1 MLDDWK
7 INWEWRDLPPEVWDF
22 IKAHKF
28 FGMIIPKEYGGLGFS
43 PYAHSEVV
51 RKISSRSLAAAV
63 TVMVPNSLGPGELLM
78 RFGTKEQQQRWLP
91 RLADGRDIPCFGL
104 TSPEAGSDAASMI
117 DSGIICKGNFEGREV
132 LGLRL
137 NWHKRYITL
146 GPVATLL
153 GLAFKAYDPDH
164 LVGQQ
169 EELGITVALIPTHL
183 PGVEIGHRH
192 LPAMQVFQNGPNW
205 GRDVFIPMD
214 YIIGGQERLGQG
226 WKMLMTALAAGRGIS
241 LPSLS
246 AAGAAY
252 AARTTGAYARIRE
265 QFNIPI
271 GKFEGIEEPLARIAG
286 TAYLLDAA
294 RRLTCAALN
303 QGHHP
308 AVISGIMKLQA
319 TERMRIAIDDA
330 MDIHGGKAVIDG
342 PQNYMGNLY
351 RSVPVG
357 ITVEGANILT
367 RNLIVFGQGAIRA
380 HPYLL
385 RGDER
390 ARRRRTA
397 PRGSTPSTR
406 RSGNM
411 SATASPRCSGP
422 GAAAGAAAC
431 SSPAPDAGEATGFY
445 RQLSRYSSAFALCA
459 DMALL
464 TLGGALKRKEM
475 LSARFG
481 DILSELYLLS
491 AALKRWQDE
500 GRQAADFAALEWCMA
515 SGFRTIENR
524 FAEILANLP
533 NRFVAVIL
541 KFLIQPFGAR
551 VLGPSDRVVHQCAQ
565 LVLEPSAAR
574 DRLTPDLSHVD
585 DDRGVARLEKA
596 FLLVTGAEDIARK
609 MRAAHIHDWQGGAS
623 RRASSRKAEGEQ
635 IAAAHEAVAKVIEV
649 DDFAPEAL
657 SPIYKKPADV
667 HQFFQELGE
676 TEGGKLMARPV
687 YIIDGSRTPF
697 LKARSGPGPFT
708 PVDLAVQCGRPLLAR
723 QPFAPDAFDQVILG
737 CVNVIAD
744 EMNPARVAALRL
756 GMGEAMVA
764 FTVQI
769 NCGSGMQSID
779 TGLSLHPRRRLG
791 SDPGRRRGSAEL
803 RAAGLAAAGRALVR
817 GPGRRQGHSAAR
829 SGGDRESAPGLFQ
842 ADHRPRARADRSD
855 HRTQHGADRR
865 SGRPSLRHHPRAIG
879 CLCGRKPQAAGQ
891 RAGARFSQGRG
902 RDRVRAR
909 RQILRS

>member
-1 MLDDWK
+1 MSFRRDYITKPIFSWARGVLPPMSDTEREALEAGDVWWDADLFTGDPDWSKLLAYPTAVLTDEEKAFLNGPVDEICAMLDDWK
-7 INWEWRDLPPEVWDF
+7 INWEWRDLPPEAWDF
-22 IKAHKF
+22 IKRKKF
-28 FGMIIPKEYGGLGFS
+28 FGMIIPKEHGGLGFS

-51 RKISSRSLAAAV
+51 RKLSSRSLAAAV

-78 RFGTKEQQQRWLP
+78 RFGTKEQQDKWLP

-117 DSGIICKGNFEGREV
+117 DSGIICKGTFEGREV
-132 LGLRL
+132 LGLKL

-164 LVGQQ
+164 LVGSEQD
-169 EELGITVALIPTHL
+169 LGITVALIPTHL
-183 PGVEIGHRH
+183 QGVEIGKRH

-265 QFNIPI
+265 QFGISI
-271 GKFEGIEEPLARIAG
+271 SKFEGVEEPLARIAG

-308 AVISGIMKLQA
+308 AVISGIMKLHA

-342 PQNYMGNLY
+342 PQNYLGNLY

-385 RGDER
+385 DEMNALRDSDR
-390 ARRRRTA
+390 ARGLEAFDKAFWSHVGHSFTTLFRA
-397 PRGSTPSTR
+397 WG
-406 RSGNM
+406 RSWTGGIWVN
-411 SATASPRCSGP
+411 
-422 GAAAGAAAC
+422 
-431 SSPAPDAGEATGFY
+431 APDAGEATGFY
-445 RQLSRYSSAFALCA
+445 RRLSRYSSAFALCA

-500 GRQAADFAALEWCMA
+500 GRQTHDFAALEWCMA
-515 SGFRTIENR
+515 SGFRTIEIR

-551 VLGPSDRVVHQCAQ
+551 VLGPVDRVVHQCAQ
-565 LVLEPSAAR
+565 LILEPSAAR
-574 DRLTPDLSHVD
+574 DRLTPDLSRVD
-585 DDRGVARLEKA
+585 DDGGVARLEKA
-596 FLLVTGAEDIARK
+596 FLLVAGAEDIAKK
-609 MRAAHIHDWQGGAS
+609 MHAARLHDWKDAVKKGVITQG
-623 RRASSRKAEGEQ
+623 EGEKL
-635 IAAAHEAVAKVIEV
+635 AAAHEAVAKVIEV
-649 DDFAPEAL
+649 DDFAPDVL
-657 SPIYKKPADV
+657 SPIYKKSADV

-676 TEGGKLMARPV
+676 
-687 YIIDGSRTPF
+687 
-697 LKARSGPGPFT
+697 
-708 PVDLAVQCGRPLLAR
+708 Q
-723 QPFAPDAFDQVILG
+723 
-737 CVNVIAD
+737 
-744 EMNPARVAALRL
+744 
-756 GMGEAMVA
+756 
-764 FTVQI
+764 
-769 NCGSGMQSID
+769 
-779 TGLSLHPRRRLG
+779 
-791 SDPGRRRGSAEL
+791 
-803 RAAGLAAAGRALVR
+803 RAA
-817 GPGRRQGHSAAR
+817 S
-829 SGGDRESAPGLFQ
+829 
-842 ADHRPRARADRSD
+842 
-855 HRTQHGADRR
+855 
-865 SGRPSLRHHPRAIG
+865 
-879 CLCGRKPQAAGQ
+879 
-891 RAGARFSQGRG
+891 
-902 RDRVRAR
+902 
-909 RQILRS
+909 

>member
-1 MLDDWK
+1 MSFRRDYLTKPIFSWARGVLPTMSDTEREALEAGDVWWDADLFTGNPDWSKLLAFAPARLTDEENAFLHGPVDELCTMLDEWK
-7 INWEWRDLPPEVWDF
+7 INWEWRDLPPEVWAF
-22 IKAHKF
+22 IKAKKF
-28 FGMIIPKEYGGLGFS
+28 FGMIIPKEFGGLGFS

-51 RKISSRSLAAAV
+51 RKISSRSLTAAV

-78 RFGTKEQQQRWLP
+78 RFGTREQQDKWLP
-91 RLADGRDIPCFGL
+91 RLAAGQDIPCFGL

-117 DSGIICKGNFEGREV
+117 DSGIICKGSFEGREV
-132 LGLRL
+132 LGLKL

-164 LVGQQ
+164 LVGNE

-183 PGVEIGHRH
+183 PGVSIGHRH

-205 GRDVFIPMD
+205 GKDVFIPLD

-265 QFNIPI
+265 QFGISI
-271 GKFEGIEEPLARIAG
+271 SKFEGIEEPLARIAG

-303 QGHHP
+303 EGHHP
-308 AVISGIMKLQA
+308 AVISGIMKLHA

-342 PQNYMGNLY
+342 PQNYLGGLY

-385 RGDER
+385 QEMNALSETDHDKGLTAFDTAFWKHVGHSFATMFR
-390 ARRRRTA
+390 AW
-397 PRGSTPSTR
+397 G
-406 RSGNM
+406 RSWTGGLF
-411 SATASPRCSGP
+411 A
-422 GAAAGAAAC
+422 
-431 SSPAPDAGEATGFY
+431 PAPDAGDATEFY

-500 GRQAADFAALEWCMA
+500 GRQKEDLPALEWCMA
-515 SGFRTIENR
+515 SGFKTIENR

-533 NRFVAVIL
+533 NRPVAWML

-551 VLGPSDRVVHQCAQ
+551 VTGPSDRVVQQCAQ
-565 LVLEPSAAR
+565 LVLTPSAAR
-574 DRLTPDLSHVD
+574 DRLTPDLAFVED
-585 DDRGVARLEKA
+585 DGGVARLEKA
-596 FLLVTGAEDIARK
+596 FRLVTQAEDAAK
-609 MRAAHIHDWQGGAS
+609 QMRAARLHDWKEAVKKGVITEAD
-623 RRASSRKAEGEQ
+623 GEKL
-635 IAAAHEAVAKVIEV
+635 AAAHEAVAKVIEV

-657 SPIYKKPADV
+657 SPIYKKSADV

-676 TEGGKLMARPV
+676 
-687 YIIDGSRTPF
+687 
-697 LKARSGPGPFT
+697 
-708 PVDLAVQCGRPLLAR
+708 Q
-723 QPFAPDAFDQVILG
+723 
-737 CVNVIAD
+737 
-744 EMNPARVAALRL
+744 
-756 GMGEAMVA
+756 
-764 FTVQI
+764 
-769 NCGSGMQSID
+769 
-779 TGLSLHPRRRLG
+779 
-791 SDPGRRRGSAEL
+791 
-803 RAAGLAAAGRALVR
+803 RAA
-817 GPGRRQGHSAAR
+817 S
-829 SGGDRESAPGLFQ
+829 
-842 ADHRPRARADRSD
+842 
-855 HRTQHGADRR
+855 
-865 SGRPSLRHHPRAIG
+865 
-879 CLCGRKPQAAGQ
+879 
-891 RAGARFSQGRG
+891 
-902 RDRVRAR
+902 
-909 RQILRS
+909 

>member
-1 MLDDWK
+1 MSFRRDYITKPIFALARGVLPSMSDTEREALEAGDVWWDADLFTGNPDWSKLLAFPQATLTDEEKAFLNGPVDELCAMLDDWK
-7 INWEWRDLPPEVWDF
+7 INWEWRDLPQEAWDF
-22 IKAHKF
+22 IKAKKF
-28 FGMIIPKEYGGLGFS
+28 FGMIIPREHGGLGFS

-51 RKISSRSLAAAV
+51 RKISTRSLAAAV

-78 RFGTKEQQQRWLP
+78 RFGTKEQQEKWLP
-91 RLADGRDIPCFGL
+91 RLASGRDIPCFGL

-117 DSGIICKGNFEGREV
+117 DSGIICKGTFEGQEV
-132 LGLRL
+132 LGLKL

-192 LPAMQVFQNGPNW
+192 LPSMQVFQNGPNW
-205 GRDVFIPMD
+205 GRDVFIPLD

-265 QFNIPI
+265 QFGISI
-271 GKFEGIEEPLARIAG
+271 SKFEGIEEPLARIAG

-303 QGHHP
+303 AGYHP

-319 TERMRIAIDDA
+319 TERMRVAIDDA

-342 PQNYMGNLY
+342 PQNYLGNLY

-385 RGDER
+385 DEMNALRDGDHDKGLDAFDKTFWKHVSHSVATLFR
-390 ARRRRTA
+390 AWGRSWTFGAFTA
-397 PRGSTPSTR
+397 VPEVGDATP
-406 RSGNM
+406 
-411 SATASPRCSGP
+411 
-422 GAAAGAAAC
+422 
-431 SSPAPDAGEATGFY
+431 FY
-445 RQLSRYSSAFALCA
+445 RQLARYSAAFALCA

-491 AALKRWQDE
+491 AAAKRWQDE
-500 GRQAADFAALEWCMA
+500 GRQKEDFAALEYCMA
-515 SGFRTIENR
+515 AGFKTIENR

-533 NRFVAVIL
+533 NRFVATIL
-541 KFLIQPFGAR
+541 KFVIQPFGAR
-551 VLGPSDRVVHQCAQ
+551 VLGPSDHVVQQCAQ
-565 LVLEPSAAR
+565 LILEPSAAR
-574 DRLTPDLSHVD
+574 ERLTADLSHVD
-585 DDRGVARLEKA
+585 DDGGRARLEKA
-596 FLLVTGAEDIARK
+596 FALVTACEDAARK
-609 MRAAHIHDWQGGAS
+609 LHAAHLHDP
-623 RRASSRKAEGEQ
+623 K
-635 IAAAHEAVAKVIEV
+635 EAVAKGVITQGEADRLAEAHAAVARVIEV

-657 SPIYKKPADV
+657 SPIYKKSADV

-676 TEGGKLMARPV
+676 
-687 YIIDGSRTPF
+687 
-697 LKARSGPGPFT
+697 
-708 PVDLAVQCGRPLLAR
+708 Q
-723 QPFAPDAFDQVILG
+723 
-737 CVNVIAD
+737 
-744 EMNPARVAALRL
+744 
-756 GMGEAMVA
+756 
-764 FTVQI
+764 
-769 NCGSGMQSID
+769 
-779 TGLSLHPRRRLG
+779 
-791 SDPGRRRGSAEL
+791 
-803 RAAGLAAAGRALVR
+803 RAA
-817 GPGRRQGHSAAR
+817 S
-829 SGGDRESAPGLFQ
+829 
-842 ADHRPRARADRSD
+842 
-855 HRTQHGADRR
+855 
-865 SGRPSLRHHPRAIG
+865 
-879 CLCGRKPQAAGQ
+879 
-891 RAGARFSQGRG
+891 
-902 RDRVRAR
+902 
-909 RQILRS
+909 

>member
-1 MLDDWK
+1 MSFRRDYLSKPIFSWARGVLPTMSDTEREALEAGDVWWDADLFTGNPDWSKLLAFAPAKLTDEEKAFLHGPVDELCAMLDEWK
-7 INWEWRDLPPEVWDF
+7 INWEWRDLPPEVWSF
-22 IKAHKF
+22 IKAKKF
-28 FGMIIPKEYGGLGFS
+28 FGMIIPREFGGLGFS

-51 RKISSRSLAAAV
+51 RKISSRSLTAAV

-78 RFGTKEQQQRWLP
+78 RFGTKEQQDRWLP
-91 RLADGRDIPCFGL
+91 RLAAGQDIPCFGL

-117 DSGIICKGNFEGREV
+117 DTGVICKGNFEGREV
-132 LGLRL
+132 LGLKL

-164 LVGQQ
+164 LVGSE

-183 PGVEIGHRH
+183 PGVSIGHRH

-205 GRDVFIPMD
+205 GKDVFIPLD

-265 QFNIPI
+265 QFGISI
-271 GKFEGIEEPLARIAG
+271 SKFDGIEEPLARIAG

-303 QGHHP
+303 EGHHP
-308 AVISGIMKLQA
+308 AVISGIMKLHA

-342 PQNYMGNLY
+342 PQNYLGGLY

-385 RGDER
+385 QEMNALSETDRDKGLTAFDTAFWKHVGHSFATMFR
-390 ARRRRTA
+390 AW
-397 PRGSTPSTR
+397 G
-406 RSGNM
+406 RSWSFGLF
-411 SATASPRCSGP
+411 A
-422 GAAAGAAAC
+422 
-431 SSPAPDAGEATGFY
+431 PAPDAGDATEFY

-500 GRQAADFAALEWCMA
+500 GRQKEDLPALEWCMA
-515 SGFRTIENR
+515 SGFKTIENR

-533 NRFVAVIL
+533 NRPVAWML

-551 VLGPSDRVVHQCAQ
+551 VTGPSDRVVHLCAQ
-565 LVLEPSAAR
+565 LVLSPSAAR
-574 DRLTPDLSHVD
+574 DRLTPDLAFVED
-585 DDRGVARLEKA
+585 DGGIARLEKA
-596 FLLVTGAEDIARK
+596 FRLVTESEDAAK
-609 MRAAHIHDWQGGAS
+609 QLRAARLHDWKEAVKKGVITEAD
-623 RRASSRKAEGEQ
+623 GEKL
-635 IAAAHEAVAKVIEV
+635 AAAHEAVAKVIEV

-657 SPIYKKPADV
+657 SPIYKKTADV

-676 TEGGKLMARPV
+676 
-687 YIIDGSRTPF
+687 
-697 LKARSGPGPFT
+697 
-708 PVDLAVQCGRPLLAR
+708 Q
-723 QPFAPDAFDQVILG
+723 
-737 CVNVIAD
+737 
-744 EMNPARVAALRL
+744 
-756 GMGEAMVA
+756 
-764 FTVQI
+764 
-769 NCGSGMQSID
+769 
-779 TGLSLHPRRRLG
+779 
-791 SDPGRRRGSAEL
+791 
-803 RAAGLAAAGRALVR
+803 RAA
-817 GPGRRQGHSAAR
+817 S
-829 SGGDRESAPGLFQ
+829 
-842 ADHRPRARADRSD
+842 
-855 HRTQHGADRR
+855 
-865 SGRPSLRHHPRAIG
+865 
-879 CLCGRKPQAAGQ
+879 
-891 RAGARFSQGRG
+891 
-902 RDRVRAR
+902 
-909 RQILRS
+909 

>member
-1 MLDDWK
+1 MSFRRDFITKPIFSWARGVLPTMSDTEREALEAGDVWWDADLFTGNPDWSKLLAFAPAKLTDEENAFLHGPVDQLCAMLDEWK

-22 IKAHKF
+22 VRRNKF
-28 FGMIIPKEYGGLGFS
+28 FGMIIPKEFGGLGFS

-51 RKISSRSLAAAV
+51 RKVSSRSLTAAV

-78 RFGTKEQQQRWLP
+78 RFGTREQQQKWLP

-117 DSGIICKGNFEGREV
+117 DTGIICKGIFEGREV
-132 LGLRL
+132 LGLKL

-164 LVGQQ
+164 LVGKE
-169 EELGITVALIPTHL
+169 EELGITVALIPTNL
-183 PGVEIGHRH
+183 SGVSIGHRH

-205 GRDVFIPMD
+205 GRDVFIPLD
-214 YIIGGQERLGQG
+214 YIIGGQARLGQG

-252 AARTTGAYARIRE
+252 AARTSGAYARIRE
-265 QFNIPI
+265 QFGISI
-271 GKFEGIEEPLARIAG
+271 AKFEGIEEPLARITA

-303 QGHHP
+303 EGHHP
-308 AVISGIMKLQA
+308 AVISGIMKLHA

-342 PQNYMGNLY
+342 PQNYLGELY

-385 RGDER
+385 QEMNALGEADRDKGLTAFDTAFWKHVGHSFATMVR
-390 ARRRRTA
+390 AW
-397 PRGSTPSTR
+397 G
-406 RSGNM
+406 RSWTFGLF
-411 SATASPRCSGP
+411 A
-422 GAAAGAAAC
+422 
-431 SSPAPDAGEATGFY
+431 PAPDAGEATEYY

-500 GRQAADFAALEWCMA
+500 GRQKEDLPALEWCMA
-515 SGFRTIENR
+515 TGFKTIENR

-533 NRFVAVIL
+533 NRVVGWVL

-551 VLGPSDRVVHQCAQ
+551 VVGPSDRVIHQCAQ
-565 LVLEPSAAR
+565 LVLSPSAAR
-574 DRLTPDLSHVD
+574 DRLTPDLAFVE
-585 DDRGVARLEKA
+585 DDRGIARLEKA
-596 FLLVTGAEDIARK
+596 FRLVTESEDAAKRLHAAR
-609 MRAAHIHDWQGGAS
+609 IHDWQDAVKKGVITQG
-623 RRASSRKAEGEQ
+623 EGEKL
-635 IAAAHEAVAKVIEV
+635 AAAREAVAKVIEV

-657 SPIYKKPADV
+657 SPIYKKSAGV

-676 TEGGKLMARPV
+676 
-687 YIIDGSRTPF
+687 
-697 LKARSGPGPFT
+697 
-708 PVDLAVQCGRPLLAR
+708 Q
-723 QPFAPDAFDQVILG
+723 
-737 CVNVIAD
+737 
-744 EMNPARVAALRL
+744 
-756 GMGEAMVA
+756 
-764 FTVQI
+764 
-769 NCGSGMQSID
+769 
-779 TGLSLHPRRRLG
+779 
-791 SDPGRRRGSAEL
+791 
-803 RAAGLAAAGRALVR
+803 RAA
-817 GPGRRQGHSAAR
+817 S
-829 SGGDRESAPGLFQ
+829 
-842 ADHRPRARADRSD
+842 
-855 HRTQHGADRR
+855 
-865 SGRPSLRHHPRAIG
+865 
-879 CLCGRKPQAAGQ
+879 
-891 RAGARFSQGRG
+891 
-902 RDRVRAR
+902 
-909 RQILRS
+909 

>member
-1 MLDDWK
+1 MSFRRDTLTKPIFSWARGVLPAMSDTEREALEAGDVWWDADLFTGNPDWGKLLKVPQARLTDEEQAFLTGPVDELCAMLDEWK
-7 INWEWRDLPPEVWDF
+7 IFWEWRDLPQDVWAF
-22 IKAHKF
+22 IKREKF
-28 FGMIIPKEYGGLGFS
+28 FGMIIPKEFGGLGFS

-51 RKISSRSLAAAV
+51 RKISTRSIAAAV

-78 RFGTKEQQQRWLP
+78 RFGTKEQQGRWLP

-117 DSGIICKGNFEGREV
+117 DTGIICKGNFEGREV
-132 LGLRL
+132 LGLKL

-164 LVGQQ
+164 LVGNVD
-169 EELGITVALIPTHL
+169 ELGISVALIPTNL

-192 LPAMQVFQNGPNW
+192 LPSMQVFQNGPNW
-205 GRDVFIPMD
+205 GRDVFIPLD
-214 YIIGGQERLGQG
+214 YVIGGQERLGQG

-265 QFNIPI
+265 QFGISI
-271 GKFEGIEEPLARIAG
+271 SKFEGVEEPLARIVA
-286 TAYLLDAA
+286 TAYQLDAA

-303 QGHHP
+303 AGVHP
-308 AVISGIMKLQA
+308 AVISGIMKLHA
-319 TERMRIAIDDA
+319 TERMRTAIDDA

-342 PQNYMGNLY
+342 PQNYLGNLH
-351 RSVPVG
+351 RAVPVG

-385 RGDER
+385 AEMNALADTDHERGLTAFDKAFWKHVGHSFQTLFR
-390 ARRRRTA
+390 AF
-397 PRGSTPSTR
+397 G
-406 RSGNM
+406 RSW
-411 SATASPRCSGP
+411 TF
-422 GAAAGAAAC
+422 GAFA
-431 SSPAPDAGEATGFY
+431 PAPDAGDATPFY
-445 RQLSRYSSAFALCA
+445 RQLSRHSAAFALCA

-500 GRQAADFAALEWCMA
+500 GRHKEDFAALEWCMA

-524 FAEILANLP
+524 LAEILANLP

-541 KFLIQPFGAR
+541 KLVVQPFGAR
-551 VLGPSDRVVHQCAQ
+551 VLGPSDRVVHQCAS

-574 DRLTPDLSHVD
+574 DRLTADLAHVD
-585 DDRGVARLEKA
+585 DDRGFARLERA
-596 FLLVTGAEDIARK
+596 FALVVSSDAIAKR
-609 MRAAHIHDWQGGAS
+609 MRAAHISDWKDAVAKGVITQ
-623 RRASSRKAEGEQ
+623 AEGEQ
-635 IAAAHEAVAKVIEV
+635 LAAAHEAVTNVIEV

-657 SPIYKKPADV
+657 SPIYKKTGDV

-676 TEGGKLMARPV
+676 
-687 YIIDGSRTPF
+687 
-697 LKARSGPGPFT
+697 
-708 PVDLAVQCGRPLLAR
+708 Q
-723 QPFAPDAFDQVILG
+723 
-737 CVNVIAD
+737 
-744 EMNPARVAALRL
+744 
-756 GMGEAMVA
+756 
-764 FTVQI
+764 
-769 NCGSGMQSID
+769 
-779 TGLSLHPRRRLG
+779 
-791 SDPGRRRGSAEL
+791 
-803 RAAGLAAAGRALVR
+803 RAA
-817 GPGRRQGHSAAR
+817 S
-829 SGGDRESAPGLFQ
+829 
-842 ADHRPRARADRSD
+842 
-855 HRTQHGADRR
+855 
-865 SGRPSLRHHPRAIG
+865 
-879 CLCGRKPQAAGQ
+879 
-891 RAGARFSQGRG
+891 
-902 RDRVRAR
+902 
-909 RQILRS
+909 